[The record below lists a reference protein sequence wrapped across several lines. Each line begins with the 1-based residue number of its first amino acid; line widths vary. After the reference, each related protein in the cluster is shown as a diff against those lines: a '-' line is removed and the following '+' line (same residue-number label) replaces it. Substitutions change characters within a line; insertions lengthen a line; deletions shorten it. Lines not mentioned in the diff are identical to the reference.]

1 MPVVPAWGPPSVP
14 NTPVIGRHASPLP
27 GTASTPSPASQRS
40 ATTPTKPH
48 APATHPDARK
58 IPDMN
63 GNEQPNT
70 QQVPNPHPQAPNRR
84 SLVDPRKPHSG
95 ATQLVVKGEVHQ
107 SEESFRP
114 PQGRPRLLQETPA
127 GKGWPVGSVDSGFST
142 PCTRT
147 PSPNMDTITSAK

>member
-14 NTPVIGRHASPLP
+14 NTPVIGRHASPQP
-27 GTASTPSPASQRS
+27 ATPCTPSPASQRS

-48 APATHPDARK
+48 APAIHPATQQ
-58 IPDMN
+58 IP
-63 GNEQPNT
+63 EKLPNT
-70 QQVPNPHPQAPNRR
+70 QVPSQPPQPPNRL
-84 SLVDPRKPHSG
+84 SLMDQRKTPSG
-95 ATQLVVKGEVHQ
+95 ATQMIVTGEVHQ

-114 PQGRPRLLQETPA
+114 TQRHSKLLQEATP
-127 GKGWPVGSVDSGFST
+127 GKGRPVGGVDSGFST

>member
-27 GTASTPSPASQRS
+27 TTASTPSPAPQRS

-48 APATHPDARK
+48 VSTRHPDVPQ
-58 IPDMN
+58 IPDT
-63 GNEQPNT
+63 QAHKQANT
-70 QQVPNPHPQAPNRR
+70 PHVALPHPQTPNRR
-84 SLVDPRKPHSG
+84 PQVDQRKAQSG
-95 ATQLVVKGEVHQ
+95 ATQLVVTGEVHQ

-114 PQGRPRLLQETPA
+114 TQGHTRLLQEATP
-127 GKGWPVGSVDSGFST
+127 GKGRLGGGADSGFST